1 MNLPDAGRPHP
12 GYERETAGHAGA
24 RIVHTLFGARFAKSQ
39 QTGADAHIGSVR
51 VAAARPDYAAR
62 RGPSRKS
69 AAAGCGL
76 HRYIPN

>member
-1 MNLPDAGRPHP
+1 MTISVPTGPP
-12 GYERETAGHAGA
+12 WQA
-24 RIVHTLFGARFAKSQ
+24 RRKRR
-39 QTGADAHIGSVR
+39 HIGGSVR

-69 AAAGCGL
+69 VAAGCGL